1 MHRINI
7 TLVCF
12 LIFTIVSSALA
23 YKIVVSS
30 YSSYEIIYDE
40 SYLAG
45 NSPVASNAHADIIK
59 VSFPKPNEAVKSPL
73 VVKGEARGNWYF
85 EASFPVRLYDANN
98 QEIPLTPG
106 YIMTT
111 EDWMT
116 TEFVPF
122 EAMLTFEKPTTG
134 AGTLVLEKDNPSGLP
149 ENDDKISIPV
159 KFSQ

>member
-23 YKIVVSS
+23 YKIVISS
-30 YSSYEIIYDE
+30 YDSYENVYSEDYLSGE
-40 SYLAG
+40 SSTKNNDKDL
-45 NSPVASNAHADIIK
+45 IK
-59 VSFPKPNEAVKSPL
+59 VYSPAPNQIITSPL
-73 VVKGEARGNWYF
+73 IVKGEARGNWYF
-85 EASFPVRLYDANN
+85 EASFPVELYDGNG
-98 QEIPLTPG
+98 QEITLNPG
-106 YIMTT
+106 YIMTS

-122 EAMLTFEKPTTG
+122 EGVLNFSMPTTQT
-134 AGTLVLEKDNPSGLP
+134 GTLVLKKDNPSGLP
-149 ENDDKISIPV
+149 ENDAKIYIPV